1 MMDKVK
7 RYEELNKIYVIMES
21 RLAKTQEAVKV
32 IGKRKAVEVVEAN
45 LMIRRNEIKVLR
57 MKLDN
62 RTRKSEALER
72 EVNSIRKA

>member
-1 MMDKVK
+1 MDRVK

-32 IGKRKAVEVVEAN
+32 TGKRKAVEVVEAN